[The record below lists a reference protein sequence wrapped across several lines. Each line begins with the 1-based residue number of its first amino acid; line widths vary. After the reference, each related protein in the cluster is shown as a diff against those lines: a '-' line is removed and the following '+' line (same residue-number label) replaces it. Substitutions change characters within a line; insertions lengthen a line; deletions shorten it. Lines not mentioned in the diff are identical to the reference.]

1 MAIPGPLAVARRLSG
16 ALVGRPRAALR
27 PYLYESYSE
36 DPTLFEE
43 AMTIASG
50 AGSFALLSLCALV
63 TFGVAACY
71 ALCYPVLVGLAR
83 LSGALRARIAR

>member
-27 PYLYESYSE
+27 PYLHESYSE
-36 DPTLFEE
+36 DPALFEE

-50 AGSFALLSLCALV
+50 AGSFALLSLCAFVTLV
-63 TFGVAACY
+63 VVACY
-71 ALCYPVLVGLAR
+71 ALCYPVLVGFAR
-83 LSGALRARIAR
+83 LAGALRAGVGR

>member
-16 ALVGRPRAALR
+16 ALVGRPRAALH
-27 PYLYESYSE
+27 PYLHESYSE

-43 AMTIASG
+43 ALTIASG
-50 AGSFALLSLCALV
+50 AGSFALLSLCAV
-63 TFGVAACY
+63 VALGAVACY

-83 LSGALRARIAR
+83 LAGALRTRVGR